1 MFSQVDWRDELHPG
15 RQATRCRSS
24 NPVCSL
30 GSAITRRR
38 SPRSSLR
45 LQRAR
50 RQRAAGG
57 FRNAEETERIAR
69 APKPYNCP
77 ALRSVEDII
86 RGCHCVDLLG
96 SAPPAPSSMPT
107 YGSVVHAG
115 RSGPKTVVS
124 VSIASTP
131 VVSYGCRL
139 RFNATD
145 PATIISAAKTMIASS
160 RAVLDGVAAAATAG
174 KTSWADIMQPLA
186 DDETETR
193 ADSAALEFY
202 QHVSPHKALRDAS
215 TEADKL
221 ISEFGVDC
229 EMRVDLY
236 RAVQAFAD
244 TEEGKALGGEKARLV
259 ERMLRDFKRNGLHLD
274 EAAREQIKKIKGEMS
289 KLSIEFSKNCNDE
302 ATKFGEWTLATSRES
317 ALHRRVA
324 PPLPARSRLARSLR
338 RISSLESLSECA
350 CVSVCAQSSAQSSSR
365 AFPSLTSPASPR

>member
-1 MFSQVDWRDELHPG
+1 
-15 RQATRCRSS
+15 
-24 NPVCSL
+24 
-30 GSAITRRR
+30 
-38 SPRSSLR
+38 
-45 LQRAR
+45 
-50 RQRAAGG
+50 
-57 FRNAEETERIAR
+57 
-69 APKPYNCP
+69 
-77 ALRSVEDII
+77 
-86 RGCHCVDLLG
+86 
-96 SAPPAPSSMPT
+96 MPT

-324 PPLPARSRLARSLR
+324 PPLPVRSRLARSLR